1 MLLLIKLEIS
11 KTYIL
16 KTDLEWCKLQSTQ
29 KRKAYDIKSFF
40 FFFFFF
46 FFFCLEKP
54 NFFIFLRAIMFT
66 YCKCLRLHDLITCPF
81 NGSIWVSYSVEF
93 LKKKCDI
100 KSYQFYELKGIIVI
114 IVFHISN
121 ISHYLM
127 ILSRCYYKSSVI
139 CPDYLFLLFFVST

>member
-11 KTYIL
+11 KTCVL

-29 KRKAYDIKSFF
+29 KRKAY
-40 FFFFFF
+40 
-46 FFFCLEKP
+46 
-54 NFFIFLRAIMFT
+54 
-66 YCKCLRLHDLITCPF
+66 
-81 NGSIWVSYSVEF
+81 
-93 LKKKCDI
+93 DI

-139 CPDYLFLLFFVST
+139 CLDYLFLLFFVST